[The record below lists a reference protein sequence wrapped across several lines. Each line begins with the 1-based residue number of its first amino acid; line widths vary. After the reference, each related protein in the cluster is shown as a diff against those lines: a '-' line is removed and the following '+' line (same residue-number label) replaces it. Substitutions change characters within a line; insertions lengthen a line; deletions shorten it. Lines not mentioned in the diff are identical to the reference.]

1 MRKTAIILS
10 IFALVASSCG
20 NKKTPFDLTT
30 LPSEW
35 RMLSKVNG
43 ELAASNNLSD
53 VLKIEGN
60 NIFFHYFSLRDQTD
74 EPEYE
79 ILESYQ
85 TGDTVVIT
93 VKPTD
98 GQEWTSDF
106 KFRWLDKNKGLAEWI
121 FGEGEGNTL
130 TFVVNEKAVEFS
142 NTKSF
147 DDNKQSQRK
156 VKHYYEDNVY
166 GVVFFDDGT
175 ALAER
180 YGINENF
187 ENLEPNAVYEEFPAY
202 LQIEETKFDLFD
214 DWGHIDRNWKIINH
228 YRIYSLFQVTNF
240 EPETAKIPTKDI
252 QNIKETCLIFVT
264 PEDSY
269 EEWMWYMDDRKKEF
283 ATMNIQSVD
292 AKKQYLSLTLYDNEK
307 IIIDT
312 KKKQNGT
319 FPPSALLY
327 KKGYIPVM
335 ISISGESE
343 EGKELIEEYLRE
355 SGDGYP
361 PFERWSTLK
370 EKHKNR
376 NDKRK

>member
-1 MRKTAIILS
+1 MKKTIIILS
-10 IFALVASSCG
+10 LFVFIASSCG

-35 RMLSKVNG
+35 KMLSKVNG
-43 ELAASNNLSD
+43 KLVAGNNLSD

-60 NIFFHYFSLRDQTD
+60 KIFFHYFSLRDQID

-106 KFRWLDKNKGLAEWI
+106 KFRWLNKDKGLAEWI

-142 NTKSF
+142 NIKSF
-147 DDNKQSQRK
+147 DDKQSQRK

-175 ALAER
+175 AFSER
-180 YGINENF
+180 YGVKGNF
-187 ENLEPNAVYEEFPAY
+187 ENLEPNAVYKEFPVH

-214 DWGHIDRNWKIINH
+214 DWGHIDQGWKIINH
-228 YRIYSLFQVTNF
+228 YRIYSLFQITNF
-240 EPETAKIPTKDI
+240 EPETAKIPAKDI
-252 QNIKETCLIFVT
+252 QKIKETCLIFTT
-264 PEDSY
+264 PNNENGY
-269 EEWMWYMDDRKKEF
+269 EEWAWYVDDRTKEF
-283 ATMNIQSVD
+283 AAMNIQAVD
-292 AKKQYLSLTLYDNEK
+292 AQKRYLSFTLYDNEE

-319 FPPSALLY
+319 IYSALLY
-327 KKGYIPVM
+327 RKGYIPIM

-343 EGKELIEEYLRE
+343 EGMEQIETYLSE

-361 PFERWSTLK
+361 PFEHWNTLK
-370 EKHKNR
+370 EE
-376 NDKRK
+376 